1 MAQENGDSPAT
12 TGRALAQSGDS
23 GPDEAD
29 TLRIISADLPVN
41 ATLHLWLKAAHAD
54 KPGSV
59 SLHSA
64 NGKFGEVQAVNA
76 EENSFRIYHVFGGGR
91 IELRYD
97 SADTSVS
104 VAYWFTAADVLETG
118 ITVLH
123 TNPVN
128 APPDL
133 PAGYHFRPPF
143 GWMNDP
149 NGFGRFGGRPHLFY
163 QHYSHGRMW
172 NNMHWGHA
180 VSSDYLRWRHLPV
193 FLFPSEELSA
203 RPDKRGG
210 AFSGSAIPLPS
221 GPGIRVFFT
230 EKVSERKPEQEIQM
244 SAVSAD
250 LFSAGEA
257 SVILPHRPDGEGLTL
272 DFRDPYVFKG
282 PDGRWKMLLGSQS
295 DEGGVILL
303 YETQDPQAA
312 GGWSYLGKLMVETRH
327 RTTAI
332 ECPCLLPLDGE
343 ATDPATRWALIYG
356 LMNGTDERTGRQN
369 LTMVDVGWFDG
380 RAFSREFS
388 RELDFITDNYAFQA
402 FMDGANPVGIG
413 WLGNWA
419 DTGPAVDFPSAM
431 TLPRTLKLEGGQ
443 LLTPPIGAA
452 ESLRS
457 HIIDRTRLAAG
468 ETVAFVNGAVE
479 LLFELR
485 EAGLPFDLT
494 FDHPGVTLGLVQDET
509 GLWLRYERQ
518 GRIAPRYIVEGA
530 QVCRVR
536 IFLDYGS
543 IEVFADDGRIAG
555 TKRIDGFEPVRS
567 ARLSAAPDAVPHA
580 TVWSLRL

>member
-1 MAQENGDSPAT
+1 MDSNSTAEPAT
-12 TGRALAQSGDS
+12 LKVI
-23 GPDEAD
+23 P
-29 TLRIISADLPVN
+29 ADLPVN
-41 ATLHLWLKAAHAD
+41 ATLHLWLKAVEPGTA
-54 KPGSV
+54 GSV
-59 SLHSA
+59 SLHSDG
-64 NGKFGEVQAVNA
+64 GKFGEVHAVNA
-76 EENSFRIYHVFGGGR
+76 EENSFRIYHVFGGGHL
-91 IELRYD
+91 ELRYD
-97 SADTSVS
+97 TAVTSVS
-104 VAYWFTAADVLETG
+104 VAYWFTPADVLETG

-128 APPDL
+128 AAPDL
-133 PAGYHFRPPF
+133 PASYHFRPPF

-193 FLFPSEELSA
+193 FLFPSEDLSA

-230 EKVSERKPEQEIQM
+230 DKVSGRQPEQEIQM

-250 LFSAGEA
+250 LFTAGEA
-257 SVILPHRPDGEGLTL
+257 TVILPHRPQDEGLTL

-303 YETQDPQAA
+303 YETEDPQAA
-312 GGWSYLGKLMVETRH
+312 GGWTYVGKLLIETRH

-343 ATDPATRWALIYG
+343 TTDPAARWALIYG
-356 LMNGTDERTGRQN
+356 LMNSTDERTGRRN
-369 LTMVDVGWFDG
+369 LTMVEVGWFDG
-380 RAFSREFS
+380 RSFSREFS

-402 FMDGANPVGIG
+402 FVDGAIPVGIG

-431 TLPRTLKLEGGQ
+431 TLPRTLKLEDGQ

-457 HIIDRTRLAAG
+457 HILDRTRLAKG
-468 ETVAFVNGAVE
+468 EVVTFLNGAVE
-479 LLFELR
+479 ILFDLNEP
-485 EAGLPFDLT
+485 GLAFDLT
-494 FDHPGVTLGLVQDET
+494 LEHPHVALGLVQDET
-509 GLWLRYERQ
+509 GLWLRYGSPDR
-518 GRIAPRYIVEGA
+518 ASPRYIVEGA
-530 QVCRVR
+530 QVQRLR

-543 IEVFADDGRIAG
+543 IEVFADGGRIAG
-555 TKRIDGFEPVRS
+555 TKRVDGFEPVSS
-567 ARLSAAPDAVPHA
+567 ARLSASPDAIRHA
-580 TVWSLRL
+580 TIWALRL

>member
-1 MAQENGDSPAT
+1 MDGNST
-12 TGRALAQSGDS
+12 TGT
-23 GPDEAD
+23 E
-29 TLRIISADLPVN
+29 TLRIIAADLPFN
-41 ATLHLWLKAAHAD
+41 ATLHLWLKAVRPD
-54 KPGSV
+54 TPGSV

-97 SADTSVS
+97 SAETSVS

-210 AFSGSAIPLPS
+210 AFSGSAIPLPN

-230 EKVSERKPEQEIQM
+230 EKVSERVPEQEIQM

-257 SVILPHRPDGEGLTL
+257 SVILPHRPEGEGLTL

-295 DEGGVILL
+295 ADGGVILL
-303 YETQDPQAA
+303 YETEDPQAA
-312 GGWSYLGKLMVETRH
+312 GGWTYIGKLMVETRYK
-327 RTTAI
+327 TTAI

-343 ATDPATRWALIYG
+343 ATGPATRWALIYG
-356 LMNGTDERTGRQN
+356 LMNGIDESTGRHN

-380 RAFSREFS
+380 RSFSREFS

-402 FMDGANPVGIG
+402 FMDGSNPVGIG

-419 DTGPAVDFPSAM
+419 DTGPAIDFPSAM
-431 TLPRTLKLEGGQ
+431 TLPRTLKLEDGQ

-457 HIIDRTRLAAG
+457 HIVDRTRLASG
-468 ETVAFVNGAVE
+468 ETVAFANGAVE
-479 LLFELR
+479 LLFDLR
-485 EAGLPFDLT
+485 EAGLPFDLSLE
-494 FDHPGVTLGLVQDET
+494 HPDVDLGLVQDES
-509 GLWLRYERQ
+509 GLWLRFDRP
-518 GRIAPRYIVEGA
+518 GLTSPRYIVEGA
-530 QVCRVR
+530 RVRRVR

-543 IEVFADDGRIAG
+543 IEVFADGGRIAG

-567 ARLSAAPDAVPHA
+567 ARLSAAADAVHHA
-580 TVWSLRL
+580 TVWALRL